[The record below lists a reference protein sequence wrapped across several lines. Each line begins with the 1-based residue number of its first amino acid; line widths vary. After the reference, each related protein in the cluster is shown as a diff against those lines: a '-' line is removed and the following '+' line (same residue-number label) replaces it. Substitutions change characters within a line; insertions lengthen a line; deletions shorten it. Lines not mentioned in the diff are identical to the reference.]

1 MGYEGLEFKCY
12 CRSKRYTEE
21 FEGKQCEMCLSKIIR
36 RNSPL
41 PTFYSPEHEEEE

>member
-21 FEGKQCEMCLSKIIR
+21 FEGKQCEMCLSKITR
-36 RNSPL
+36 RNNERIRTNQKGSIGL
-41 PTFYSPEHEEEE
+41 